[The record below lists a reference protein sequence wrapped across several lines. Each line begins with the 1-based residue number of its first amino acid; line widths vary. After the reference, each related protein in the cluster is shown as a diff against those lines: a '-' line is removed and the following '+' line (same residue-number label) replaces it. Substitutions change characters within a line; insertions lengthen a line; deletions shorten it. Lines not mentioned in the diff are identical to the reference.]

1 MSEARIEP
9 DGEPPAIDPQRTSR
23 LTELLHAQPKVRLG
37 SDLLWHLFA
46 EAFPTRPQGPEERA
60 LFSAVLRMLSERG
73 VIRLPS
79 VRNRRLWDNSA
90 RISLPR
96 QVTVVHS
103 IRPSLDKDWQRFPW
117 HPRLSWIADLPL
129 LPDEQRAFLVRVHEG
144 LVAGCFAQ
152 PAPMKFRSLELT
164 GHEKRLAQLAKSQLF
179 APGRLDLQLLGCVDA
194 PLPLVW
200 EEVGPRPALIVFENA
215 SAFSVGRA
223 VLTQIQDPPYGLIG
237 YGGGARIARSL
248 PYLHTI
254 SRQVREIDYV
264 GDLDRDG
271 LRIALAAQRIARE
284 TGLPVPR
291 PAPGLHRLMLE
302 AARQFEHPRGWPH
315 RKKRA
320 PGTGSDAE
328 LLAFLPADARSAV
341 APILAADRRIPEEVI
356 GPQALSALWH
366 DRRTALCG
374 EVFSIG

>member
-9 DGEPPAIDPQRTSR
+9 DSEHPAIDPQRTSR
-23 LTELLHAQPKVRLG
+23 LTELLQAQPKLRLG

-46 EAFPTRPQGPEERA
+46 EAFPTRPQGPEERV
-60 LFSAVLRMLSERG
+60 LFSAVLHTLSERG

-79 VRNRRLWDNSA
+79 IRNRRLWDSSA
-90 RISLPR
+90 RVSLPR

-103 IRPSLDKDWQRFPW
+103 ARPSMDKDWQHFPW

-129 LPDEQRAFLVRVHEG
+129 LSDEQIAFLKRVHEG
-144 LVAGCFAQ
+144 LVAGCLAQ

-179 APGRLDLQLLGCVDA
+179 ARGRLDWQLLGCIDD

-200 EEVGPRPALIVFENA
+200 EEVGPRPTLILFENA
-215 SAFSVGRA
+215 SAFSVARTI
-223 VLTQIQDPPYGLIG
+223 LTQIQDPPYGLIG

-248 PYLHTI
+248 PYLRTI
-254 SRQVREIDYV
+254 SRQVQEIDYV

-271 LRIALAAQRIARE
+271 LRIALAAQRIALE
-284 TGLPVPR
+284 TALPVPR
-291 PAPGLHRLMLE
+291 PAPGIHRLMLD
-302 AARQFEHPRGWPH
+302 AARQFDHPRGWPH

-320 PGTGSDAE
+320 PGTSSDAE
-328 LLAFLPADARSAV
+328 LLAFLPPDVRSTV
-341 APILAADRRIPEEVI
+341 APIIAADRRIPEEVV
-356 GPQALSALWH
+356 GPQALAALWH
-366 DRRTALCG
+366 RRVQL
-374 EVFSIG
+374 